1 MAKAR
6 ICFLEC
12 IFILQGR
19 ADYSEKILIL
29 CLYCPAPMNVEKF
42 YESLL
47 SHSYDAVAIL
57 GSKGVIRYISPSV
70 QRFLGFEAASL
81 IGKNLFHLIA
91 PEDIKHLQNIFYTI
105 LELQEPYAEG
115 LLHVQDQA
123 GQTKYILFKA
133 LNQLEHPMLS
143 GIVCNIADIT
153 GEKEMY
159 QELQEYNL
167 FKAIFDSSGDATL
180 VLDRNLEVSFFNKK
194 AKTFIPH
201 IANVEIQ
208 VQMSVAEFCHDPD
221 MFVQWHETFAKVFA
235 GEMLKQEYAFS
246 LPELSEPLWQELT
259 FTPLYNKKKQIFALA
274 MRFSDIQKRKQAE
287 QQLLHTQK
295 YLKAVFDSSHE
306 IIFII
311 DKQLRISWLNQAA
324 IEMTKLLTG
333 QAAQVGQSLL
343 PYTQLHEEQ
352 LPKLIADIER
362 AFEGKKYSIERRFTT
377 LQEEQRWYEI
387 TYQPLHDEQE
397 EIFAICLGIFE
408 ITARRE
414 NEKKLKALNYQLV
427 AQNKELARQES
438 HMKSTNSKLLEQQA
452 HLNIAFQELSD
463 RNFELDQLVYK
474 TSHDIRSPLTSIL
487 GLVNLMRIEGV
498 PEHLQEYVARI
509 QSSIGRLDN
518 FVSSML
524 NHAKVSRQ
532 EIASEPV
539 VLKALVQQCL
549 ENFAYSENY
558 QKVKIHIQEQGEAVF
573 RSDAL
578 RLSII
583 FNNIISNAFKYANL
597 DQQESFLHI
606 SIQHLPQE
614 VIIRFR
620 DNGLGIETD
629 YLERVFDMFFRA
641 HEKAAD
647 GSGLGLYI
655 VKQSVEKL
663 GGSIEIESKVMQ
675 GTCISLHL
683 PMA

>member
-1 MAKAR
+1 
-6 ICFLEC
+6 
-12 IFILQGR
+12 
-19 ADYSEKILIL
+19 
-29 CLYCPAPMNVEKF
+29 MNVEKF

-91 PEDIKHLQNIFYTI
+91 PEDIKHLQHIFYTI

-115 LLHVQDQA
+115 LLHIQDQT

-180 VLDRNLEVSFFNKK
+180 VLDHNLEVSFFNRK
-194 AKTFIPH
+194 AKNFIPQ
-201 IANVEIQ
+201 IAGVEVQ

-311 DKQLRISWLNQAA
+311 DKQLHISWLNQAA
-324 IEMTKLLTG
+324 IKMIQELFDKK
-333 QAAQVGQSLL
+333 AQIGDPLL
-343 PYTQLHEEQ
+343 PYTQLSEEQ
-352 LPKLIADIER
+352 IPKLVADIEK
-362 AFEGKKYSIERRFTT
+362 AFEGQTHRIERRFNT

-387 TYQPLHDEQE
+387 TYQPLRDEQE
-397 EIFAICLGIFE
+397 DIFAICLGIFD

-438 HMKSTNSKLLEQQA
+438 QMKSTNSKLLEQQA

-474 TSHDIRSPLTSIL
+474 TSHDLRSPLTSIL
-487 GLVNLMRIEGV
+487 GLVNLMKIEGV
-498 PEHLQEYVARI
+498 PEHLQEYVGRI
-509 QSSIGRLDN
+509 ESSIHRLDH

-539 VLKALVQQCL
+539 ALKALLYQCL

-558 QKVKIHIQEQGEAVF
+558 QKVKVRIQEEGEANF
-573 RSDAL
+573 RSDML

-583 FNNIISNAFKYANL
+583 FNNIISNAFKYANVE
-597 DQQESFLHI
+597 QEESFLHI
-606 SIQHLPQE
+606 FIQYFPQY
-614 VIIRFR
+614 VLLRFQ
-620 DNGLGIETD
+620 DNGLGIEAD
-629 YLERVFDMFFRA
+629 YLERVFEMFFRA
-641 HEKAAD
+641 NEKAAD

-663 GGSIEIESKVMQ
+663 GGSIEIESEVLQ
-675 GTCISLHL
+675 GTCITLRL
-683 PMA
+683 PVV